1 MKHKRLFLD
10 TCALVWLSQG
20 SERLKKE
27 VREAIDSA
35 ETVFVSAISAW
46 EMSLKAERGQ
56 LALPLD
62 PDVWFNGC
70 LVTHNLT
77 LYPLSVSVLVKANKL
92 PWEHRD
98 PADRFIIASAMQENC
113 PVVTAD
119 RKFSD
124 YEIEVVF

>member
-1 MKHKRLFLD
+1 MRHKRLFLD
-10 TCALVWLSQG
+10 TCALVWLAQG
-20 SERLKKE
+20 ADQLTPE
-27 VREAIDSA
+27 VRDAIDAA

-46 EMSLKAERGQ
+46 EVSLKAERGG
-56 LALPLD
+56 LSLPLEPAD
-62 PDVWFNGC
+62 WFNQC
-70 LVTHNLT
+70 LVAYGLT
-77 LYPLSVSVLVKANKL
+77 LYPLTVSVLAKSTQL
-92 PWEHRD
+92 PAVHRD